1 MSAAA
6 ARLRDCH
13 RPSHCLGFLPR
24 YLPAIENAADDFAV
38 ASSSR
43 STARRRSS
51 SVGAPPHLD
60 SDEDAAG
67 EHPCAATGEDDS
79 SYPADPK
86 PTVQIAC

>member
-6 ARLRDCH
+6 THLQDCH
-13 RPSHCLGFLPR
+13 RLSHYLGFLPR
-24 YLPAIENAADDFAV
+24 CLPTIENVADNFVV

-51 SVGAPPHLD
+51 SAGAPPHFD

-67 EHPCAATGEDDS
+67 EHPCTAIGEDDS
-79 SYPADPK
+79 L
-86 PTVQIAC
+86 

>member
-1 MSAAA
+1 MATMSAAA

-13 RPSHCLGFLPR
+13 RPSHGLGFLPR

-38 ASSSR
+38 ASSSH

-51 SVGAPPHLD
+51 SAGAPSRLD

-67 EHPCAATGEDDS
+67 EHPCVATGEDDS
-79 SYPADPK
+79 L
-86 PTVQIAC
+86 